1 MKKMVGMITLFP
13 LILWIIRNNIN
24 GTIHRGQTRDEEE
37 VDKQAEIFFETIRA
51 GKEGIVSRMQKCN

>member
-13 LILWIIRNNIN
+13 LILWIIRNNIS
-24 GTIHRGQTRDEEE
+24 GTIHHGQTRDEEE
-37 VDKQAEIFFETIRA
+37 VDKQVEIFFETIRA